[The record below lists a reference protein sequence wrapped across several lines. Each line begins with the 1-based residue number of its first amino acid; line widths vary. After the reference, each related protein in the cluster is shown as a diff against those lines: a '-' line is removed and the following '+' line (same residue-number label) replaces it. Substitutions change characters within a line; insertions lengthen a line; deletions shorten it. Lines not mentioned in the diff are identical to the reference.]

1 MNRVFVYG
9 TLKRGHRNFH
19 FLRHAEFVGE
29 FTTAKIYS
37 MYEFEDYPA
46 VCLQGC
52 HAIAGEVYHVT
63 RSQFKM
69 LDDLEW
75 YPHFYQ
81 RIEIQTHF
89 GDAWMYIV
97 KAKLCR
103 GKKQIPGIWL

>member
-9 TLKRGHRNFH
+9 TLKRGQRNEH
-19 FLRHAEFVGE
+19 FLHGAEFVGLH
-29 FTTAKIYS
+29 TTERIYS

-46 VCLQGC
+46 VCLHGR
-52 HAIAGEVYHVT
+52 HAIGGEIYRVSD
-63 RSQFKM
+63 RQFKM

-81 RIEIQTHF
+81 RIEIPTAH

-97 KAKLCR
+97 RAALCHD
-103 GKKQIPGIWL
+103 KKQIAGVWR